1 MDAIAGPTLTFMTT
15 TRYAMR
21 TYTYADKQAGDASPY
36 ANGFTLP

>member
-21 TYTYADKQAGDASPY
+21 TYTYADKHAGDASPY
-36 ANGFTLP
+36 ANGSMLP